1 MLNEPDDALLSDLRT
16 VVDEAGAQDA
26 TEAHLTERRGLF
38 QGHAAILLRPS
49 STDQVAEIVK
59 RCAAA
64 KVGIVPWGGGTGL
77 VGGQVKVDPPAPV
90 LLSLER
96 MRTIRDVSPEQNT
109 ITVEAGLPLQAVQDA
124 AAAVDRLF
132 PLSYG
137 SQGTAS
143 IGGGLSVNS
152 GGLQAIRYGVARDVC
167 LGLEVVTAEGDVWN
181 GLSSLRKDNTGYD
194 LRDLY
199 IGSEGTLGIITAAVL
214 RLFPVPRAKAAAFVS
229 VTDPRAGVALLNS
242 MQEVSNSAVA
252 VFELMAKRAVDFGL
266 EYQDCMRLPVG
277 TPSPWY
283 VLVEIWGGEQ
293 ETLDAQ
299 LMSVLE
305 IAMERGDV
313 SDATIA
319 MSEAQRMVFREL
331 REALSDAQTR
341 QGGSI
346 KHDIS
351 VPVAK
356 VPEFIKRADQAVT
369 AFIPGSRPVPFGHLG
384 DGNIHYNVSQPED
397 ADRATFIARWDEV
410 NHIVHDI
417 VADLGGSISA
427 EHGIGRL
434 KRESLVH
441 YGDPVKLSLLRRL
454 KEALDPHG
462 VMNPGAVLKQA
473 VTSCFKK

>member
-1 MLNEPDDALLSDLRT
+1 MLNEPDEALLSDLRT
-16 VVDEAGAQDA
+16 VVGETGVSEATD
-26 TEAHLTERRGLF
+26 AHLTERRGLF
-38 QGHAAILLRPS
+38 KGRAALLLRPS
-49 STDQVAEIVK
+49 ATDQVAEIVK
-59 RCAAA
+59 RCATA

-77 VGGQVKVDPPAPV
+77 VGGQVKVEPPSPV

-96 MRTIRDVSPEQNT
+96 MRAVRETSPEQNT
-109 ITVEAGLPLQAVQDA
+109 ITVEAGMTVQGVQDA
-124 AAAVDRLF
+124 ATAVDRLF
-132 PLSYG
+132 PLAYG

-152 GGLQAIRYGVARDVC
+152 GGLQALRYGVARDLC
-167 LGLEVVTAEGDVWN
+167 LGLEVVTAEGEVWN
-181 GLSSLRKDNTGYD
+181 GLNSVRKDNTGYD

-199 IGSEGTLGIITAAVL
+199 IGSEGTLGIITAAVMKL
-214 RLFPVPRAKAAAFVS
+214 YPVPRAKAAAFVS
-229 VTDPRAGVALLNS
+229 VADPKAAVAVLNA
-242 MQEVSNSAVA
+242 MQEASDGAVA

-266 EYQDCMRLPVG
+266 AYHETMRLPVE

-283 VLVEIWGGEQ
+283 VLVELWGADQ
-293 ETLDAQ
+293 AVLDGR

-305 IAMERGDV
+305 GAMERGDV
-313 SDATIA
+313 ADAAIA
-319 MSEAQRMVFREL
+319 ASEAQRMEFRGL
-331 REALSDAQTR
+331 REALSDSQTQ

-346 KHDIS
+346 KHDVS

-356 VPEFIKRADQAVT
+356 VPEFIERANAAVT

-384 DGNIHYNVSQPED
+384 DGNIHYNVTQPEG
-397 ADRATFIARWDEV
+397 ADREAFIGQWDEV

-441 YGDPVKLSLLRRL
+441 YSDPVKLTLLRRL
-454 KEALDPHG
+454 KAALDPEG
-462 VMNPGAVLKQA
+462 IMNPGAVL
-473 VTSCFKK
+473 